1 MTILSVQSVEKAFGT
16 RVVLA
21 GVSFAVDA
29 GERVGIVG
37 LNGAGKS
44 TLLKL
49 LVGAEE
55 PDRGLITRQR
65 ELTLEYVPQE
75 PALDGARSVGEIVR
89 EGLRAHQAALAELA
103 TVESKI
109 PTLSGD
115 KLQAALEAQAQLHA
129 TIEATGGW
137 DREHEVRSLAAA
149 LQLPTLESK
158 IGTLSGGERR
168 RVALARAL
176 LARPALLALD
186 EPTNHLDAETVAWLE
201 ERLAHDWPGALM
213 LVTHDRYFL
222 DRVATRILELD
233 RGRLYAYDGGYT
245 RFLEQQAERLSQ
257 ETAREQA
264 RRSFVRREL
273 DWIRRGPK
281 ARGTKQKARIDRFD
295 AAVAAA
301 PTAEELRSGPMALRL
316 PTGGR
321 IGKTILELDDVGK
334 RVPGDGRWLF
344 RHLTLTLKPGDRIG
358 IVGPNGAGKTTLVR
372 TLLGELSPDEGKVV
386 VGVNTRFS
394 YLDQT
399 RAALRDDKTVLEE
412 VSDGNDHVFLDDG
425 AVHVRT
431 FLRMLLFDD
440 RFADTPIGA
449 LSGGER
455 NRVQLARLL
464 RRGGNLLV
472 LDEPTNDLDL
482 VTLGVLEDALA
493 GFPGCALVVSH
504 DRWFLDKI
512 ATAILA
518 FEDDGRVSFYEGDWS
533 AWHARHQLSTGQSVI
548 GGTSRGE
555 TTQSSTP
562 PRGGPGS
569 AKGVPIAAP
578 PTRAELST
586 AQSEIGRQ
594 RPAGSS
600 TAQSEIG
607 RQRPTGSSTAQSE
620 IGRQR
625 PAGSSTAQSEIGRQ
639 RPTGSSTTKSETGLQ
654 SPSLGFPRSQ
664 SEPELHRLTELSTA
678 QSEIGALSDPG
689 LEQRPELSTVPSETA
704 GLRPTELSTGQSIT
718 GSPPKKPA
726 ARKLSYKEKLELAG
740 IEEAIST
747 AESKMAELQATLND
761 PATYKSRAAEVPT
774 LVAALDAARA
784 EVDRLYARWQELE
797 AIAAALR

>member
-1 MTILSVQSVEKAFGT
+1 VTAILTVQNVEKAFGT

-29 GERVGIVG
+29 RDRVGIVG

-49 LVGAEE
+49 MVGADH

-75 PALDGARSVGEIVR
+75 PVLDGALTVGDIVR
-89 EGLRAHQAALAELA
+89 QGLRAHQAALAELA
-103 TVESKI
+103 TLEAKI
-109 PTLSGD
+109 PTLTGD
-115 KLQAALEAQAQLHA
+115 KLHAALDEQARLHA
-129 TIEATGGW
+129 HLESAGGW
-137 DREHEVRSLAAA
+137 EREHEVRSLAAA
-149 LQLPTLESK
+149 LQLPTLESI

-201 ERLAHDWPGALM
+201 ERLARQWDGALM

-222 DRVATRILELD
+222 DRVATRIVELD
-233 RGRLYAYDGGYT
+233 RGQLFSYDGGYT
-245 RFLEQQAERLSQ
+245 QFLEQQAERLSQ
-257 ETAREQA
+257 ETGREQA

-301 PTAEELRSGPMALRL
+301 PTAEEKRAASMALRL

-321 IGKTILELDDVGK
+321 MGKTILELKDVGK
-334 RVPGDGRWLF
+334 RVPDGDTGSRWLF
-344 RHLTLTLKPGDRIG
+344 RGLTLTLKPGDRIG
-358 IVGPNGAGKTTLVR
+358 VVGPNGAGKTTLVR
-372 TLLGELSPDEGKVV
+372 TLLGELPPDEGEVV
-386 VGVNTRFS
+386 VGINTRFS
-394 YLDQT
+394 YLDQS

-431 FLRMLLFDD
+431 FLRMMLFDD

-512 ATAILA
+512 ATGILA
-518 FEDDGRVSFYEGDWS
+518 FEGDGRVGFYEGDWS
-533 AWHARHQLSTGQSVI
+533 AWHARRAL
-548 GGTSRGE
+548 
-555 TTQSSTP
+555 P
-562 PRGGPGS
+562 PSP
-569 AKGVPIAAP
+569 AP
-578 PTRAELST
+578 ELPTREFKT
-586 AQSEIGRQ
+586 A
-594 RPAGSS
+594 PA
-600 TAQSEIG
+600 
-607 RQRPTGSSTAQSE
+607 
-620 IGRQR
+620 
-625 PAGSSTAQSEIGRQ
+625 
-639 RPTGSSTTKSETGLQ
+639 L
-654 SPSLGFPRSQ
+654 
-664 SEPELHRLTELSTA
+664 
-678 QSEIGALSDPG
+678 
-689 LEQRPELSTVPSETA
+689 
-704 GLRPTELSTGQSIT
+704 
-718 GSPPKKPA
+718 PKAPA
-726 ARKLSYKEKLELAG
+726 ARKLTYKEKQELDG
-740 IEEAIST
+740 IEAAIST
-747 AESKMAELQATLND
+747 AESKTAELQATLED
-761 PATYKSRAAEVPT
+761 PTIYRTRAAEVPG

-784 EVDRLYARWQELE
+784 EVDRLYARWQELD
-797 AIAAALR
+797 ALKA

>member
-1 MTILSVQSVEKAFGT
+1 MGAILTVQNVEKAFGT
-16 RVVLA
+16 RVVLG
-21 GVSFAVDA
+21 GVSFVVD
-29 GERVGIVG
+29 ERDRVGIVG

-49 LVGAEE
+49 IVGADE

-65 ELTLEYVPQE
+65 ELTLEYVSQE
-75 PALDGARSVGEIVR
+75 PALDGSSTVGAVVR
-89 EGLRAHQAALAELA
+89 EGLRAHAAALAELS

-109 PTLSGD
+109 PTLAGD
-115 KLQAALEAQAQLHA
+115 KLHAALAEQARLHA
-129 TIEATGGW
+129 RIDAVGGW

-149 LQLPTLESK
+149 LQLPPLPSN
-158 IGTLSGGERR
+158 IATLSGGERR

-201 ERLAHDWPGALM
+201 ERLAREWDGALM

-233 RGRLYAYDGGYT
+233 RGQLFAYAGGYT
-245 RFLEQQAERLSQ
+245 QFLEQQAERLSQ
-257 ETAREQA
+257 ETGREQA

-301 PTAEELRSGPMALRL
+301 PTAEEKRAGSMALRL

-321 IGKTILELDDVGK
+321 MGKTILELKDVGK
-334 RVPGDGRWLF
+334 RVPGGDPNARWLF
-344 RHLTLTLKPGDRIG
+344 RGLTLTMKPGDRIG
-358 IVGPNGAGKTTLVR
+358 VVGPNGAGKTTLVR
-372 TLLGELSPDEGKVV
+372 TLLGELAPDEGEVV
-386 VGVNTRFS
+386 VGINTRFS
-394 YLDQT
+394 YLDQS
-399 RAALRDDKTVLEE
+399 RAALRDDKTVLDE

-431 FLRMLLFDD
+431 FLRMMLFDD

-493 GFPGCALVVSH
+493 NFPGCALVVSH

-512 ATAILA
+512 ATGILA
-518 FEDDGRVSFYEGDWS
+518 FEGDGRVGFYEGDWS
-533 AWHARHQLSTGQSVI
+533 AWHARHLAQL
-548 GGTSRGE
+548 
-555 TTQSSTP
+555 
-562 PRGGPGS
+562 
-569 AKGVPIAAP
+569 
-578 PTRAELST
+578 ELST
-586 AQSEIGRQ
+586 AQSKTVQ
-594 RPAGSS
+594 VTATPPPSATPA
-600 TAQSEIG
+600 TA
-607 RQRPTGSSTAQSE
+607 
-620 IGRQR
+620 
-625 PAGSSTAQSEIGRQ
+625 
-639 RPTGSSTTKSETGLQ
+639 K
-654 SPSLGFPRSQ
+654 
-664 SEPELHRLTELSTA
+664 
-678 QSEIGALSDPG
+678 
-689 LEQRPELSTVPSETA
+689 
-704 GLRPTELSTGQSIT
+704 
-718 GSPPKKPA
+718 
-726 ARKLSYKEKLELAG
+726 RKLTFKEKQELDG
-740 IEEAIST
+740 IEAALST
-747 AESKMAELQATLND
+747 AESKMAALQAELED
-761 PATYKSRAAEVPT
+761 PTIYKTRAAEVPA
-774 LVAALDAARA
+774 LVAAVDAARA
-784 EVDRLYARWQELE
+784 EVDRLYKRWEELE
-797 AIAAALR
+797 SRKT

>member
-1 MTILSVQSVEKAFGT
+1 VTAILTLQNVDKAFGT

-21 GVSFAVDA
+21 GVSFAVD
-29 GERVGIVG
+29 ERDRVGIVG

-49 LVGAEE
+49 IVGADE

-75 PALDGARSVGEIVR
+75 PQLDGTRTVGEIVR

-103 TVESKI
+103 ALEAKI
-109 PTLSGD
+109 PTLAGD
-115 KLQAALEAQAQLHA
+115 KLHAALDEQARQHA
-129 TIEATGGW
+129 RIDRAGGW

-149 LQLPTLESK
+149 LQLPALDGK
-158 IGTLSGGERR
+158 IATLSGGERR
-168 RVALARAL
+168 RVALARSL

-201 ERLAHDWPGALM
+201 ERLAREWDGALM

-233 RGRLYAYDGGYT
+233 RGQLFAYDGGYT
-245 RFLEQQAERLSQ
+245 AFLEQQAERLSQ

-281 ARGTKQKARIDRFD
+281 ARSTKQKARIDRFD
-295 AAVAAA
+295 AAVSAA
-301 PTAEELRSGPMALRL
+301 PTAEEKRTGPMALRL

-321 IGKTILELDDVGK
+321 MGKTILELDGVGK
-334 RVPGDGRWLF
+334 RVPGGGRWLF
-344 RHLTLTLKPGDRIG
+344 RGLTLTMKPGDRIG

-372 TLLGELSPDEGKVV
+372 TLLGELEPDEGKVN
-386 VGVNTRFS
+386 VGINTRFS
-394 YLDQT
+394 YLDQS

-412 VSDGNDHVFLDDG
+412 VADGNDHVFLDDG

-431 FLRMLLFDD
+431 FLRMMLFDD

-493 GFPGCALVVSH
+493 NFPGCALVVSH

-518 FEDDGRVSFYEGDWS
+518 FEGEGRVGFYEGDWS
-533 AWHARHQLSTGQSVI
+533 AWHEKQL
-548 GGTSRGE
+548 
-555 TTQSSTP
+555 
-562 PRGGPGS
+562 
-569 AKGVPIAAP
+569 
-578 PTRAELST
+578 
-586 AQSEIGRQ
+586 
-594 RPAGSS
+594 
-600 TAQSEIG
+600 
-607 RQRPTGSSTAQSE
+607 
-620 IGRQR
+620 
-625 PAGSSTAQSEIGRQ
+625 
-639 RPTGSSTTKSETGLQ
+639 ETGNRK
-654 SPSLGFPRSQ
+654 PETGNRKP
-664 SEPELHRLTELSTA
+664 EPE
-678 QSEIGALSDPG
+678 
-689 LEQRPELSTVPSETA
+689 PE
-704 GLRPTELSTGQSIT
+704 
-718 GSPPKKPA
+718 PKREKAKAA
-726 ARKLSYKEKLELAG
+726 ARKLTFKEKQELEG
-740 IEEAIST
+740 IEAAIGEAEAT
-747 AESKMAELQATLND
+747 VAARQAELED
-761 PATYKSRAAEVPT
+761 PTIYKTRAAEVPA

-784 EVDRLYARWQELE
+784 EVERLYKRWEELD
-797 AIAAALR
+797 ALR

>member
-1 MTILSVQSVEKAFGT
+1 VTAILTVQNVEKAFGT

-21 GVSFAVDA
+21 GVSFAVD
-29 GERVGIVG
+29 ERDRVGIVG

-49 LVGAEE
+49 VVGADE

-103 TVESKI
+103 ALEARI
-109 PTLSGD
+109 PTLEGD
-115 KLQAALEAQAQLHA
+115 KLHAALHEQARQHA
-129 TIEATGGW
+129 RIDAAGGW
-137 DREHEVRSLAAA
+137 EREHEVRSLGAA
-149 LQLPTLESK
+149 LQLPPLEST
-158 IGTLSGGERR
+158 IATLSGGERR

-201 ERLAHDWPGALM
+201 ERLAREWDGALM

-233 RGRLYAYDGGYT
+233 RGQLFAYDGGYT
-245 RFLEQQAERLSQ
+245 AFLEQQAERLSQ

-301 PTAEELRSGPMALRL
+301 PTAEEKRTGPMTLRL

-321 IGKTILELDDVGK
+321 MGKTILELEGVGK
-334 RVPGDGRWLF
+334 RVPATDQSDGRWLF
-344 RHLTLTLKPGDRIG
+344 RGLTLTMKPGDRIG
-358 IVGPNGAGKTTLVR
+358 VVGPNGAGKTTLVR
-372 TLLGELSPDEGKVV
+372 TILGELAPDEGKVN
-386 VGVNTRFS
+386 VGLNTRFS

-412 VSDGNDHVFLDDG
+412 VSDGNDHVFFEDG
-425 AVHVRT
+425 SVHVRT
-431 FLRMLLFDD
+431 FLRMMLFDD

-464 RRGGNLLV
+464 RRGGNLLI

-493 GFPGCALVVSH
+493 NFPGCALVVSH

-512 ATAILA
+512 ATGILA
-518 FEDDGRVSFYEGDWS
+518 FEGDGRVGFYEGDWS
-533 AWHARHQLSTGQSVI
+533 AWHAR
-548 GGTSRGE
+548 RAE
-555 TTQSSTP
+555 TTVASAPPPPSTTP
-562 PRGGPGS
+562 KPAPVAAAP
-569 AKGVPIAAP
+569 AKRKLTFKEKQELDGIEAAIAAAETSVATQQAALED
-578 PTRAELST
+578 PT
-586 AQSEIGRQ
+586 I
-594 RPAGSS
+594 
-600 TAQSEIG
+600 
-607 RQRPTGSSTAQSE
+607 
-620 IGRQR
+620 
-625 PAGSSTAQSEIGRQ
+625 
-639 RPTGSSTTKSETGLQ
+639 
-654 SPSLGFPRSQ
+654 
-664 SEPELHRLTELSTA
+664 
-678 QSEIGALSDPG
+678 
-689 LEQRPELSTVPSETA
+689 
-704 GLRPTELSTGQSIT
+704 
-718 GSPPKKPA
+718 
-726 ARKLSYKEKLELAG
+726 YK
-740 IEEAIST
+740 T
-747 AESKMAELQATLND
+747 
-761 PATYKSRAAEVPT
+761 RAAEVPA

-784 EVDRLYARWQELE
+784 EVERLYKRWEELE
-797 AIAAALR
+797 ALR